1 MTNWQRAGMAFV
13 IGWCLAGLIGIAYLA
28 YRLAR

>member
-1 MTNWQRAGMAFV
+1 MTNWQRAGMAFLM
-13 IGWCLAGLIGIAYLA
+13 GWCLAALVGIGYLA

>member
-28 YRLAR
+28 YWLAR